1 MTYERLH
8 ELGKG
13 GFARCFQFRCIE
25 RATDIAGKVVAK
37 ASLTRERARLKLLT
51 EIRVHRAMTHARVV
65 RFESFFEDDNN
76 VYMMMELCP
85 NGSLADMVR
94 SRGALS
100 ETEARG
106 YMLQLVDACR
116 YLHHHGII
124 HRDLKLGNVFLAGD
138 MTLRVGDFGLATKL
152 MTKQERKRTVC
163 GTPNYI
169 APEVLDAGEEGH
181 SFEVDVWSL
190 GVILYTMLVGRPPFE
205 TRDVKQTYALIR
217 RASFDFPPSSHV
229 SPEAKDLV
237 RAMLTVDPAH
247 RPPLTAVLRHPF
259 FTGATAFVPVSM
271 PASATSVAPYYPA
284 GALAPAAEVASRML
298 ATPPGALRRRIR
310 VTGPGTERPDLA
322 APEAAPFRGSS
333 PARAAADA
341 DADADADAAG
351 AAATEAQA
359 EAEAG
364 VEDTYGRAPTPAA
377 GAGASPR
384 HEDDEDDEDLD
395 MDPEAQAGSPPA
407 VRPGAGAGPRDD
419 ACGGPGQ
426 SWAAESGAGARA
438 ASSGGA
444 SSAAAAQA
452 RSGPCDPV
460 ARVRAAAAAATP
472 DVAARARTSS
482 AGQASSRGGL
492 ARSHG
497 SEASAGSPYTVAAPG
512 TLARV
517 VSALQRSL
525 DPRASVIGPMGG
537 SSGSA
542 ERQHAG
548 HAADAAW
555 SGASGQGAATSSS
568 SAAAA
573 AAAEAAA
580 TSSAAASAATQQAAS
595 AGSVPPGSS
604 PQAASTPRVWVVKWV
619 DYTSKYGLGFL
630 LSDGSVGVH
639 FMDLSKIVCA
649 SDGLHFEYC
658 PAMPHGERPRDPVTG
673 RRFVPSEA
681 HTTEEYPAAL
691 QKKVTLLLHFRK
703 YLLEHWERSVADGSA
718 PEEEVRSIRA
728 GSRTSGLVYLKK
740 WLRTEHAAVFRL
752 SDRTVQACFFDGSAV
767 ALSPDA
773 TGAMFTDKHG
783 VRSRHALATVA
794 EKGGPSVVKRLRYVK
809 DLLNGLVQGAT
820 DA

>member
-1 MTYERLH
+1 MAAAVAEAAPQGHFAHGPAPEAQENKGKAKSRRAQRLAAIKVPPVVIHTRTSSSGSEVTMTYERLH

-237 RAMLTVDPAH
+237 RAMLTVDPAR

-322 APEAAPFRGSS
+322 APEAAPVIAAPPLGPPSS
-333 PARAAADA
+333 SSANPAALRVAAD
-341 DADADADAAG
+341 DRLRRF
-351 AAATEAQA
+351 Q
-359 EAEAG
+359 
-364 VEDTYGRAPTPAA
+364 
-377 GAGASPR
+377 
-384 HEDDEDDEDLD
+384 HK
-395 MDPEAQAGSPPA
+395 
-407 VRPGAGAGPRDD
+407 
-419 ACGGPGQ
+419 
-426 SWAAESGAGARA
+426 
-438 ASSGGA
+438 
-444 SSAAAAQA
+444 
-452 RSGPCDPV
+452 
-460 ARVRAAAAAATP
+460 AAAAAHGPASAGQAAP
-472 DVAARARTSS
+472 PALRRVALAAVHDNDAGGRVARKPRARTSS

-542 ERQHAG
+542 GRQHAG

-568 SAAAA
+568 SAAAAAA

>member
-1 MTYERLH
+1 MAAAVAEAAPQGHFAHGPAPEAQENKGKAKSRRAQRLAAIKVPPVVIHTRTSSSGSEVTMTYERLH

-237 RAMLTVDPAH
+237 RAMLTVDPAR

-322 APEAAPFRGSS
+322 APEAVPVIAAPPLGPPSS
-333 PARAAADA
+333 SSANPSALRVAAD
-341 DADADADAAG
+341 DRLRRF
-351 AAATEAQA
+351 Q
-359 EAEAG
+359 
-364 VEDTYGRAPTPAA
+364 
-377 GAGASPR
+377 
-384 HEDDEDDEDLD
+384 HK
-395 MDPEAQAGSPPA
+395 
-407 VRPGAGAGPRDD
+407 
-419 ACGGPGQ
+419 
-426 SWAAESGAGARA
+426 
-438 ASSGGA
+438 
-444 SSAAAAQA
+444 
-452 RSGPCDPV
+452 
-460 ARVRAAAAAATP
+460 AAAAAHGPASAGQAAP
-472 DVAARARTSS
+472 PALRRVALAAVHDNDAGGRVARKPRARTSS

-542 ERQHAG
+542 GRQHAG

-568 SAAAA
+568 SAAAAAA

>member
-1 MTYERLH
+1 MDSGAVGT
-8 ELGKG
+8 GG
-13 GFARCFQFRCIE
+13 GFGALGGLAAGAAYTARRNGADVGGGAGAVSD
-25 RATDIAGKVVAK
+25 RPAATLI
-37 ASLTRERARLKLLT
+37 TP
-51 EIRVHRAMTHARVV
+51 
-65 RFESFFEDDNN
+65 FED
-76 VYMMMELCP
+76 
-85 NGSLADMVR
+85 A
-94 SRGALS
+94 
-100 ETEARG
+100 
-106 YMLQLVDACR
+106 Q
-116 YLHHHGII
+116 
-124 HRDLKLGNVFLAGD
+124 
-138 MTLRVGDFGLATKL
+138 
-152 MTKQERKRTVC
+152 
-163 GTPNYI
+163 
-169 APEVLDAGEEGH
+169 
-181 SFEVDVWSL
+181 
-190 GVILYTMLVGRPPFE
+190 
-205 TRDVKQTYALIR
+205 
-217 RASFDFPPSSHV
+217 
-229 SPEAKDLV
+229 
-237 RAMLTVDPAH
+237 
-247 RPPLTAVLRHPF
+247 
-259 FTGATAFVPVSM
+259 
-271 PASATSVAPYYPA
+271 
-284 GALAPAAEVASRML
+284 
-298 ATPPGALRRRIR
+298 
-310 VTGPGTERPDLA
+310 
-322 APEAAPFRGSS
+322 FRGSS
-333 PARAAADA
+333 PARAA
-341 DADADADAAG
+341 ADADADAAG

-395 MDPEAQAGSPPA
+395 MDPEEQAGSPPA
-407 VRPGAGAGPRDD
+407 VRPGAGAAPRDD

-568 SAAAA
+568 SAAAAAA